1 MARNIS
7 KEEKEQITK
16 DIESNTMSY
25 VELQKKYGCS
35 PATIWRII
43 KAKGIDRGKGVR
55 VWQER
60 KEFNEQEDSHYRF
73 RGGALKG
80 DSFILQAF

>member
-73 RGGALKG
+73 KG
-80 DSFILQAF
+80 RYSNSDNFILQAF